1 MYLDSAN
8 RSKLRRNSSRNK
20 TDLGAAM
27 SVSTSK
33 ISTYLHDAR
42 PSKVDSEV
50 HSVALF
56 WIVSLLGTALLAYTV
71 CVLDIVPAWD

>member
-1 MYLDSAN
+1 
-8 RSKLRRNSSRNK
+8 
-20 TDLGAAM
+20 M
-27 SVSTSK
+27 SVSTSR
-33 ISTYLHDAR
+33 ISTYIHHTR

-50 HSVALF
+50 RSVALL